1 MCYLQL
7 YRFNRGAVALDGR
20 IEPGDMI
27 LQVND
32 INFEN
37 MSNDEAVRVLREVV
51 QKPGYVYFHS
61 LPYYILSS

>member
-1 MCYLQL
+1 M
-7 YRFNRGAVALDGR
+7 AIDGR

-51 QKPGYVYFHS
+51 QKPGYVK
-61 LPYYILSS
+61 LSSILKLILKILYFIIFSFTFQTY

>member
-1 MCYLQL
+1 
-7 YRFNRGAVALDGR
+7 
-20 IEPGDMI
+20 MI

-51 QKPGYVYFHS
+51 QKPGYINNN
-61 LPYYILSS
+61 LDLLLLLK